1 MDLGLRKI
9 EYKRIHIV
17 KELIDNISSTSLNR
31 FLTEQKIA
39 NEQRLSFSDHRVLLE
54 QLCQNGLISV
64 EDLREMDKIAAS
76 MDEDYTLEDLIQA
89 VECKEEFTR
98 PHSFVVRAKA
108 EKIRSAR
115 ENEQYL
121 ECDHCK
127 HKVDWNKWNS
137 EWNYCPFCGFPIIR
151 WTEED

>member
-1 MDLGLRKI
+1 MK
-9 EYKRIHIV
+9 
-17 KELIDNISSTSLNR
+17 
-31 FLTEQKIA
+31 
-39 NEQRLSFSDHRVLLE
+39 
-54 QLCQNGLISV
+54 NGLIHID
-64 EDLREMDKIAAS
+64 DLREMDKIAAS

-115 ENEQYL
+115 GNKQYL
-121 ECDHCK
+121 ECDYCR
-127 HKVDWNKWNS
+127 HKVDWNEWDS

>member
-1 MDLGLRKI
+1 MPL
-9 EYKRIHIV
+9 EYKM
-17 KELIDNISSTSLNR
+17 K
-31 FLTEQKIA
+31 
-39 NEQRLSFSDHRVLLE
+39 
-54 QLCQNGLISV
+54 NGLINV

-115 ENEQYL
+115 GNERYL

-127 HKVDWNKWNS
+127 HKVNWDKWNS

-151 WTEED
+151 WMEED